1 MKKIL
6 FELFLILILLLSV
19 WGVLFFTLIAA
30 DEEAKRYFENT
41 PIEYWK
47 SQ

>member
-1 MKKIL
+1 MKIL
-6 FELFLILILLLSV
+6 KELFLILIFVLSI
-19 WGVLFFTLIAA
+19 WGVLFFTLIVA

-41 PIEYWK
+41 PIKYWK